1 MDWTI
6 RRDLSPYPPIYAR
19 ACSNRLKFP
28 RVLSLLFSSNMIFHG
43 FLEHFDGTTLAII
56 HEEDDMA
63 DKHADL
69 VIYAQPKDAFK
80 ELGYHMQ

>member
-1 MDWTI
+1 
-6 RRDLSPYPPIYAR
+6 
-19 ACSNRLKFP
+19 
-28 RVLSLLFSSNMIFHG
+28 MIFHG

-56 HEEDDMA
+56 HEEADMS